1 MNYTTNEQKD
11 VCAASP
17 VPKEPLTV
25 IMNETSSIAAE
36 ILTMTR
42 SINGHMFGTS
52 NSDREKEA
60 APRCFLDELE
70 KTRYELQETARELGD
85 MCSLLGL

>member
-1 MNYTTNEQKD
+1 MNYTTIEPRN
-11 VCAASP
+11 VCEASP
-17 VPKEPLTV
+17 VPREPLTI

-36 ILTMTR
+36 ILAMTR

-70 KTRYELQETARELGD
+70 KTRYELLETARELRD